1 MTKTSTLNY
10 RGLWVTFEGGDG
22 TGKTT
27 QSKHAREYL
36 RSIGRDVIH
45 TREPGGTP
53 LGDKLR
59 HLILTEQMGSH
70 TEALLFAANRADH
83 IRTLVEPALAAG
95 TDVVQDRYLD
105 SSVAYQ
111 GYGRDLDPSEVRN
124 LSLWATGGALP
135 ELTILLDLDPAIA
148 AARVGARGE
157 QDRIEQEQGDFRTR
171 LRDGLLELAAAE
183 PERFVI
189 IDAGDT
195 EAQIAGRVRSVITN
209 RLLAR

>member
-1 MTKTSTLNY
+1 MIRQNN

-22 TGKTT
+22 SGKTT
-27 QSKHAREYL
+27 QADHARRYL
-36 RSIGRDVIH
+36 ASIGRDVIR

-59 HLILTEQMGSH
+59 HLILTEEMGSH

-95 TDVVQDRYLD
+95 TDVIQDRYLD
-105 SSVAYQ
+105 SSIAYQ
-111 GYGRDLDPSEVRN
+111 GYGRDLDPAEVRH
-124 LSLWATGGALP
+124 LSMWATGGALP
-135 ELTILLDLDPAIA
+135 ELTILLDLDPVIA

-157 QDRIEQEQGDFRTR
+157 QDRIEQEQGDFRVR

-183 PERFVI
+183 PDRFVI
-189 IDAGDT
+189 IGAADT
-195 EAQIAGRVRSVITN
+195 EAQIAARVRSAITN
-209 RLLAR
+209 RLLER